1 MKFNVATPAARSAA
15 EEAGNQPRAL
25 SGYRRRSPWLVLA
38 GVAAIALAAPAAAQD
53 TTRSLKPAT
62 FPRWDL
68 GASIGSLNVTNTEI
82 ASSWATWHQKAEFRV
97 DGGYYWTTHLKT
109 DVSVSTSNQWEDYET
124 VRFNVAGIPNA
135 YAYDEITRQ
144 FISVSPAATWQ
155 FRENQFMHPYVS
167 GGVRIG
173 LLQEHQVRQGSYTVT
188 PVDERR
194 TDVVARPFLAG
205 GFKSYVSRRVF
216 ARTEGRLAFAQDGIR
231 QVSVVA
237 GIGVDF

>member
-1 MKFNVATPAARSAA
+1 VRFSVATPF
-15 EEAGNQPRAL
+15 
-25 SGYRRRSPWLVLA
+25 VLA
-38 GVAAIALAAPAAAQD
+38 GVVAVALAVPAAAQD
-53 TTRSLKPAT
+53 AARSLKPAT

-68 GASIGSLNVTNTEI
+68 GGSIGSLNLTNTEI
-82 ASSWATWHQKAEFRV
+82 ASSWGTWHQKAEFRV

-109 DVSVSTSNQWEDYET
+109 DVSVSTSNQWHDYET
-124 VRFNVAGIPNA
+124 VRFDVPGIPNA

-144 FISVSPAATWQ
+144 FISVSPAMTWQ

-173 LLQEHQVRQGSYTVT
+173 LLQEHLVRQGGTLRSGTLGYTVT
-188 PVDERR
+188 PLDERR
-194 TDVVARPFLAG
+194 TEVVARPFVAG

-216 ARTEGRLAFAQDGIR
+216 ARTEARLAFAQDGIR
-231 QVSVVA
+231 QVSVAA

>member
-1 MKFNVATPAARSAA
+1 MRNVAIP
-15 EEAGNQPRAL
+15 L
-25 SGYRRRSPWLVLA
+25 ILA
-38 GVAAIALAAPAAAQD
+38 GIVAAALAAPAAAQD

-68 GASIGSLNVTNTEI
+68 GGSIGSLTVTNTEI
-82 ASSWATWHQKAEFRV
+82 ASTWGTWHQKAEFRV

-109 DVSVSTSNQWEDYET
+109 DVSVSTSNQWQDYET

-135 YAYDEITRQ
+135 YAFDEITRQ
-144 FISVSPAATWQ
+144 LISVSPAVTWQ

-173 LLQEHQVRQGSYTVT
+173 LLLERLVRQAETLRSGTLGYTVT
-188 PVDERR
+188 PLDERR
-194 TDVVARPFLAG
+194 TEVVARPFLAG

-216 ARTEGRLAFAQDGIR
+216 ARTEARLAFAQDGIR

>member
-1 MKFNVATPAARSAA
+1 VRFNVA
-15 EEAGNQPRAL
+15 NL
-25 SGYRRRSPWLVLA
+25 LVLA
-38 GVAAIALAAPAAAQD
+38 GVLAAALAAPAAAQD
-53 TTRSLKPAT
+53 TSRSLKPAT

-124 VRFNVAGIPNA
+124 VRFNVPGIPNA

-144 FISVSPAATWQ
+144 FISVSPAVTWQ

-173 LLQEHQVRQGSYTVT
+173 LLQEHLVRQGGTLRSGTLGYTVT

-194 TDVVARPFLAG
+194 TEVVARPFLAG
-205 GFKSYVSRRVF
+205 GFKSYISRSVF
-216 ARTEGRLAFAQDGIR
+216 ARTEARLAFAQDGIR